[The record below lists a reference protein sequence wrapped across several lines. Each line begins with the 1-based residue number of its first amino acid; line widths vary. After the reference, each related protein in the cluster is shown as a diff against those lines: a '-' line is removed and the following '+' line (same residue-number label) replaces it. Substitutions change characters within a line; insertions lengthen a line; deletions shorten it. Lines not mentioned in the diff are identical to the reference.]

1 MTPLT
6 AARSRRALAATQ
18 LPRYASF
25 SVLVGVVSGMAE
37 PGDETAAGA
46 SGHGRLRA
54 SHADREQVIGTL
66 KAAFVQGRLTKDEL
80 DSRVSQTFAARTYG
94 ELAGLTA
101 DLPAGLADAVPAGR
115 ATRAQ
120 NHPPMNN
127 AAKAGICMVIAVAVA
142 VITSIPTGGAALVL
156 FVPFYF
162 MALVIAGAQMLAN
175 QHDKRSRGQLPPGD
189 SQGGRAL
196 EGGQDGGPGDDLM
209 LSEARRDAR
218 ARHTPA
224 KSVSVRVC
232 PQ

>member
-1 MTPLT
+1 M
-6 AARSRRALAATQ
+6 
-18 LPRYASF
+18 
-25 SVLVGVVSGMAE
+25 
-37 PGDETAAGA
+37 AAGEA
-46 SGHGRLRA
+46 GHGHFRA
-54 SHADREQVIGTL
+54 AHADRDHVIGML

-80 DSRVSQTFAARTYG
+80 DARVGQTLASRTYG
-94 ELAGLTA
+94 ELAALTA
-101 DLPAGLADAVPAGR
+101 DLPAGLAGARVPRR
-115 ATRAQ
+115 AERAQ
-120 NHPPMNN
+120 ARPPANN
-127 AAKAGICMVIAVAVA
+127 AAKAGICVAIAVAVA
-142 VITSIPTGGAALVL
+142 VIVSIPTGGAALVL

-209 LSEARRDAR
+209 LSEARRDAG

-224 KSVSVRVC
+224 KSVSVRIC

>member
-1 MTPLT
+1 MPP
-6 AARSRRALAATQ
+6 AARRS
-18 LPRYASF
+18 
-25 SVLVGVVSGMAE
+25 
-37 PGDETAAGA
+37 
-46 SGHGRLRA
+46 HLRA

-101 DLPAGLADAVPAGR
+101 DLPAALADAVPAGR

-120 NHPPMNN
+120 THRPMNN
-127 AAKAGICMVIAVAVA
+127 AAKAGICVVIAIAVAVI
-142 VITSIPTGGAALVL
+142 VSIPTGGAALVL

-162 MALVIAGAQMLAN
+162 MALLAAGAQMLAN
-175 QHDKRSRGQLPPGD
+175 RHDKRSRGQLPPRRA
-189 SQGGRAL
+189 QGGAAL

-209 LSEARRDAR
+209 LSEARRDAG

-224 KSVSVRVC
+224 KSLSVRVC